1 MAHAVSPYPSDA
13 CVYSDIAIDYI
24 GIAVANSTTEATVE
38 RRTRTAAVSYNEL
51 LVLQALSLGRQYG
64 LEIMSLTELS
74 AGTVYPILRRFEG
87 NGYVESSREDE
98 GEARAAGR
106 PARRLY
112 VITPSGVMVLAEAR
126 EELLARHRALG
137 LEPGEA

>member
-1 MAHAVSPYPSDA
+1 MES
-13 CVYSDIAIDYI
+13 
-24 GIAVANSTTEATVE
+24 
-38 RRTRTAAVSYNEL
+38 RTRSGTVSYNEL

-74 AGTVYPILRRFEG
+74 AGTVYPILRRFEAS
-87 NGYVESSREDE
+87 GYVESSREDE

-112 VITPSGVMVLAEAR
+112 VITPSGVMVLGEAR

-137 LEPGEA
+137 LEPGEV